1 MIMQSKKAHSLRQLA
16 YVLFDKMKHNTWFF
30 GSPLLAAV
38 GVSWWLS
45 SKRVQQRSCEEME
58 ALGTAL
64 KGKFKKYNYNKF
76 IIRGPGGR
84 PLT

>member
-30 GSPLLAAV
+30 GSLLLAAV

-45 SKRVQQRSCEEME
+45 SKRVQQHSCDEME
-58 ALGTAL
+58 ALGTEL
-64 KGKFKKYNYNKF
+64 KESLKSITTNS
-76 IIRGPGGR
+76 
-84 PLT
+84 

>member
-1 MIMQSKKAHSLRQLA
+1 MIMQSKQSKKAHSLRQLA

-45 SKRVQQRSCEEME
+45 SKRVQQCSCDEME
-58 ALGTAL
+58 APGTEL
-64 KGKFKKYNYNKF
+64 KESLKSITTNS
-76 IIRGPGGR
+76 
-84 PLT
+84 

>member
-1 MIMQSKKAHSLRQLA
+1 MIMQSKQSKKAHSLRQLV

-45 SKRVQQRSCEEME
+45 LKRVQQRSCDEME
-58 ALGTAL
+58 ALGTELNESL
-64 KGKFKKYNYNKF
+64 KSITTN
-76 IIRGPGGR
+76 
-84 PLT
+84 L

>member
-16 YVLFDKMKHNTWFF
+16 YVLFDKMKHSTWFF

-45 SKRVQQRSCEEME
+45 SKRVQQRSCDEME

-64 KGKFKKYNYNKF
+64 KESLKSIATNS
-76 IIRGPGGR
+76 
-84 PLT
+84 

>member
-1 MIMQSKKAHSLRQLA
+1 MIMQSKQSKKAHSLRQLA

-45 SKRVQQRSCEEME
+45 SKRVQQRSCDEME
-58 ALGTAL
+58 ALGIEL
-64 KGKFKKYNYNKF
+64 KESLKSITTNS
-76 IIRGPGGR
+76 
-84 PLT
+84 

>member
-1 MIMQSKKAHSLRQLA
+1 MIMQSKQSKKAHSLRQLA

-45 SKRVQQRSCEEME
+45 SKRVQQHSCDEME
-58 ALGTAL
+58 ALGTEL
-64 KGKFKKYNYNKF
+64 KESLKSITTNS
-76 IIRGPGGR
+76 
-84 PLT
+84 